1 MGAWAGV
8 DPASPTLAPVFGLDA
23 RASSERG
30 RATVGNEDAVVV
42 EPPVFAVADG
52 MGDDGDGARASAVVV
67 DHLQRLARL
76 PVLGPDEVVQS
87 LRSAHEDVLALQERL
102 GRPVASTVAG
112 AVGLVLEGQPYWMI
126 VNVGDSRVY
135 RVTGVEKGRL
145 QQVSVDHT
153 HAQELVDEGRISR
166 LEALVHPDRTVLTR
180 AVGMRQGEFD
190 PDFWLLPM
198 VLGEQL
204 LVCTDGL
211 VRDGA
216 EVEAALVVRSRLPA
230 RRPADELVDVARRVG
245 GGDDVS
251 VVVVDVLAEP
261 VEDQTTIPDLQL
273 RR

>member
-1 MGAWAGV
+1 MV
-8 DPASPTLAPVFGLDA
+8 L
-23 RASSERG
+23 
-30 RATVGNEDAVVV
+30 

-52 MGDDGDGARASAVVV
+52 MGDDGDGAGASAVVV

-76 PVLGPDEVVQS
+76 PVIGPDEVVQA
-87 LRSAHEDVLALQERL
+87 LRSAHEDVLALQQRI
-102 GRPVASTVAG
+102 GRPAASTVAG
-112 AVGLVLEGQPYWMI
+112 AVGLVLEGQSYWMI
-126 VNVGDSRVY
+126 FNVGDSRVY
-135 RVTGVEKGRL
+135 RVTGVEQRRM

-153 HAQELVDEGRISR
+153 HAQELVDAGRISR
-166 LEALVHPDRTVLTR
+166 LESLVHPDRTVLTR

-198 VLGEQL
+198 VLGER
-204 LVCTDGL
+204 LVVCSDGL

-216 EVEAALVVRSRLPA
+216 EVEAALVAKSRRPA
-230 RRPADELVDVARRVG
+230 RQTADELVDAALRVG

-261 VEDQTTIPDLQL
+261 VEDQTTIPDPQL